1 MKGKKLFDR
10 HLVRRLF
17 PYMKKHISLVLFSF
31 LFLLIVDVCSVL
43 KPYIIKFGIDNNIM
57 NNDIDGLIRTV
68 IFLGIVLFSEFL
80 FQFIF
85 TYSIQ
90 YLGQYLIFNIR
101 MDLFAHMTSLSN
113 EFFDKTPVGT
123 NLASLTNDVE
133 AVRQF
138 ISEGI
143 VTIMGDLLKIFFILI
158 AMVLVNA
165 QLAFIAFITI
175 PFFILVTIYFRK
187 TVRTG
192 YRGVRQANAEINTS
206 LVESLTGAREIS
218 LYEANGKC
226 LSQFQT
232 HNRKYL
238 FSFLK
243 VIHAYAIYFPVIETI
258 STIGMLL
265 ILLYSHFFLG
275 TRVHI
280 GEVFAFFSY
289 IHMFFRPLRA
299 ISEKFNIFQS
309 AMAAAERIFKL
320 KDQEVTIKNPHEP
333 VAVTTAFQGNISFS
347 GVSFHYQEGTEILH
361 NISFTIQKGEK
372 IAVVGYTGS
381 GKTTLINLLNRLY
394 DVNAGSIT
402 IDGTDIRSFLLSDLR
417 SRIATVPQNL
427 FLFTGT
433 IADNISMHQPEITR
447 EEVIDAAKAVGAHTF
462 IQKLPRGYD
471 QEIYEEGK
479 FLSVGQRQL
488 LGCARAFIKKPSII
502 ILDEATSSIDAETE
516 HLLDKAVNKLLDRR
530 TAIIIAHRLTT
541 IKAADR
547 ILVIHKGCLVE
558 QGTHSFLLQ
567 QDGIYKKLYNLQVL

>member
-1 MKGKKLFDR
+1 MKEKKIFDIQ
-10 HLVRRLF
+10 LVRRLL
-17 PYMKKHISLVLFSF
+17 PYLKKHIGLILLSF
-31 LFLLIVDVCSVL
+31 LFLIIVDVSSVL
-43 KPYIIKFGIDNNIM
+43 KPYLIKLGIDSNIM
-57 NNDIDGLIRTV
+57 NNDMDGLIRTA
-68 IFLGIVLFSEFL
+68 ILLGIVLFLEFL
-80 FQFIF
+80 FQFLF
-85 TYSIQ
+85 AYLIQ
-90 YLGQYLIFNIR
+90 YLGQYLIYNIR
-101 MDLFAHMTSLSN
+101 MDLFNHMTSLSN
-113 EFFDKTPVGT
+113 DFFDKTPVGN

-158 AMVLVNA
+158 AMVLVNP
-165 QLAFIAFITI
+165 QLALLAFITI
-175 PFFILVTIYFRK
+175 PFFTLVTIYFRK

-218 LYEANGKC
+218 LYKANTKS
-226 LSQFQT
+226 LSQFQI
-232 HNRKYL
+232 HNKKYL

-243 VIHAYAIYFPVIETI
+243 VIHAYAFYFPVIETI

-275 TRVHI
+275 TRVYI

-309 AMAAAERIFKL
+309 AMAAAERIFTL
-320 KDQEVTIKNPHEP
+320 KDQEAAIKEP
-333 VAVTTAFQGNISFS
+333 EKPVNIKGVFQGSISFS
-347 GVSFHYQEGTEILH
+347 HVTFSYQAGTEIVH
-361 NISFTIQKGEK
+361 DISFTIEKGEK

-381 GKTTLINLLNRLY
+381 GKTTIINLLNRLY
-394 DVNAGSIT
+394 DVDTGSIT
-402 IDGTDIRSFLLSDLR
+402 IDGTDIRSFRLSDLR

-433 IADNISMHQPEITR
+433 IADNIALHHPEITR

-479 FLSVGQRQL
+479 LLSVGQRQL
-488 LGCARAFIKKPSII
+488 LGCTRAFIKKPSII

-516 HLLDKAVNKLLDRR
+516 QLLDKAIHKLLDRR

-547 ILVIHKGCLVE
+547 ILVLHKGCLME
-558 QGTHSFLLQ
+558 EGTHSSLLHK
-567 QDGIYKKLYNLQVL
+567 DGIYKKLYNLQVL